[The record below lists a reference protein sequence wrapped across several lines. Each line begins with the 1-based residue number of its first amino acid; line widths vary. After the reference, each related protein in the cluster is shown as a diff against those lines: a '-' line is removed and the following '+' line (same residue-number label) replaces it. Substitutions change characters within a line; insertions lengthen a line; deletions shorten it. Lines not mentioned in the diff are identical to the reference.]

1 MRFFSNSY
9 VALTDQ
15 AIEVT
20 CERLIDRVVEQLD
33 KLDKAKMDT
42 DAGAGEEDDDELECD
57 ELMERLV
64 IEEFGKCLER
74 IINTAENRK
83 S

>member
-1 MRFFSNSY
+1 M
-9 VALTDQ
+9 ALTDQ
-15 AIEVT
+15 AIEVS
-20 CERLIDRVVEQLD
+20 CERLINRVVEQLD

-42 DAGAGEEDDDELECD
+42 DEQDDDELECD

-64 IEEFGKCLER
+64 IEEFGKCLEE